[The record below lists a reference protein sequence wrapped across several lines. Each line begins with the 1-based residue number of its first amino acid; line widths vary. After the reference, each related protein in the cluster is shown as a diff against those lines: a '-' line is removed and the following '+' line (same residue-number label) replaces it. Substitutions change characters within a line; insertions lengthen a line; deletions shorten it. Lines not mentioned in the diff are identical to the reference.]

1 MKKLGWR
8 TITIIVVVLVVVL
21 IVLGRQFG
29 KKKGVEVEIETV
41 ASRTIV
47 AKVSESGVIQPD
59 IEVPI
64 APDISGEVV
73 SVNVV
78 DGEYVR
84 KGQLLF
90 SIRPDN
96 LRAAYEQA
104 NASYNSAQAD
114 YGNQKAALQNAI
126 QNYMQDSI
134 NLARNTPLYNNKV
147 ISQQDYE
154 NFRLR
159 AQVSKGTIEST
170 RQQVNAAY
178 FRIKSTEASMRQ
190 SADQLSRTNVYAS
203 MDGTITKMDLQVG
216 KRVVGTNMM
225 AGTEAMKIAD
235 LTRMEVSVDIT
246 ENDIVN
252 VQIGDTAAVEVDA
265 YPDKVFKGK
274 VTEIAYSANVQG
286 AGSTDQ
292 VTNYSVKVAILPSS
306 YDKEL
311 VKSLPPTRG
320 PFRPGMTAVVRIFT
334 DRAENVLAVP
344 IAAVTIEKGKQMG
357 AGGGKPKFVV
367 FVQDGDKVRSVPVKT
382 GISDDDFIEV
392 KEGLKAGE
400 KVVSGPYT
408 IVNKTLADGMEI
420 TVKEKVKGPG
430 KGGDKNKTAS
440 ADSVKKGEEKKKQ

>member
-8 TITIIVVVLVVVL
+8 TITIIAVLLVVAL
-21 IVLGRQFG
+21 IIVGRQFG
-29 KKKGVEVEIETV
+29 KKKGVEVEVETT
-41 ASRTIV
+41 AARTIV

-59 IEVPI
+59 LEVPI

-73 SVNVV
+73 AVNVA
-78 DGEYVR
+78 DGDFVR

-178 FRIKSTEASMRQ
+178 FRIKSTEASMKQ

-235 LTRMEVSVDIT
+235 LTRMEVAVDIT

-265 YPDKVFKGK
+265 YPDKIFKGK

-311 VKSLPPTRG
+311 AKSLPPTRG
-320 PFRPGMTAVVRIFT
+320 PFRPGMTAVVRIYT
-334 DRAENVLAVP
+334 DRAENVVAVP
-344 IAAVTIEKGKQMG
+344 IASVTIEKGKPTG
-357 AGGGKPKFVV
+357 AGKPRFIAFVV
-367 FVQDGDKVRSVPVKT
+367 EGEKVKSVPVTT
-382 GISDDDFIEV
+382 GISDDDYIEI

-408 IVNKTLADGMEI
+408 VVNKTLADGMDI
-420 TVKEKVKGPG
+420 TIKDKQKGKGKPG
-430 KGGDKNKTAS
+430 KDGEK
-440 ADSVKKGEEKKKQ
+440 ADSTKKETTKKEGEKKK